1 MTVGSTN
8 SLLQRLASGDAA
20 AMQSCMD
27 TYGALVWSLARRFC
41 PTASEAEDAVQEAFV
56 SVWNNAG
63 RFDPSKGAE
72 VTFVAMIAR
81 RRLIDRSRKQRRRE
95 RVIAEVRAQER
106 PPEERQGE
114 AIPRAAI
121 AEEASRAM
129 KAMASLSESQ
139 QRVLQLAI
147 HQGMTHEQIAIA
159 TDLPLGTVKTH
170 ARRGLLR
177 IREMLGESASGEDA
191 EPTR

>member
-20 AMQSCMD
+20 AMQSCID

-56 SVWNNAG
+56 SVWDNAG

-72 VTFVAMIAR
+72 VTFVSMIAR
-81 RRLIDRSRKQRRRE
+81 RRLIDRRRKQARRE
-95 RVIAEVRAQER
+95 RVIAEVQAQER
-106 PPEERQGE
+106 PPDEQQGE
-114 AIPRAAI
+114 TIPRAAVT
-121 AEEASRAM
+121 EEASRALD
-129 KAMASLSESQ
+129 AMASLSESQ

-159 TDLPLGTVKTH
+159 TELPLGTVKTH
-170 ARRGLLR
+170 ARRGLMR
-177 IREMLGESASGEDA
+177 IREMLSQTASDTDA
-191 EPTR
+191 GQTQ